1 MVSVVTVIPLK
12 ACIAASAFFGSFRRT
27 ASFKNPLPEKCR
39 RILQILMQKVPHESG
54 KANKRNPGRQYS
66 LIGSRD
72 STQSLGLVPTA
83 VTWLNKLG
91 DDDRS
96 KCGPNT
102 VHVTSLRL
110 G

>member
-1 MVSVVTVIPLK
+1 MWLIESNVTK
-12 ACIAASAFFGSFRRT
+12 KT
-27 ASFKNPLPEKCR
+27 W
-39 RILQILMQKVPHESG
+39 RILDFRIDQKLKQISVKVLV
-54 KANKRNPGRQYS
+54 KLKTARPGRQYS